1 MKIRNHIIKDV
12 VVIKLIVMIGLFA
25 YYVLPP
31 DYHGPVTIAANMLWL
46 WRT

>member
-1 MKIRNHIIKDV
+1 MSKVLHNV
-12 VVIKLIVMIGLFA
+12 LVIKGTVCVGLLA

-31 DYHGPVTIAANMLWL
+31 QYRDAVVITANMLWL